1 MSEPRRRVPDPLAL
15 IGGLLAL
22 GVAAWGVTGID
33 PGSGVDIRWVLALVA
48 VGAGAIFLLAGLR
61 NSRRRSDD

>member
-1 MSEPRRRVPDPLAL
+1 MPDPVAL

-22 GVAAWGVTGID
+22 GVAGWGISGID

-61 NSRRRSDD
+61 NSRRGSDDY